1 MSLGSANGFT
11 SEGDGGEFIDEVY
24 DLLGSVGISV
34 CVAVGNDGEAGDGTI
49 YGNGLSS
56 NPDNGLVGSP
66 SSYDASFGVASSNAT
81 LKNYFVSGNTNMT
94 FNSAAFAATSESYP
108 FYEYL
113 PLKREIKHYLYHM
126 LSFQIM
132 VI

>member
-66 SSYDASFGVASSNAT
+66 SSYDAS
-81 LKNYFVSGNTNMT
+81 LELLHLMQ
-94 FNSAAFAATSESYP
+94 
-108 FYEYL
+108 L
-113 PLKREIKHYLYHM
+113 
-126 LSFQIM
+126 
-132 VI
+132 